1 MHRKGSILLP
11 ALIGLF
17 IISLLVLGGVYYLYQ
32 KEHEQNIK
40 LQGQIVELENLQRD
54 TASKLDES
62 KKTAAELTLKLQ
74 EAKNKVDSLSSELAA
89 EN

>member
-62 KKTAAELTLKLQ
+62 KKMATGLALKLQ
-74 EAKNKVDSLSSELAA
+74 ETKNKMILKQVLKQ
-89 EN
+89 